1 MREALIG
8 QNSCTGMHTGL
19 ETEWF
24 ITTLSPYQ
32 NQERKNN
39 ERRTTMYKILIKHNP
54 NANKSDTTIWRMH
67 GSTTTST
74 TSTSFKEFETDNIET
89 LKAELLAL
97 DLVYGHENIRPIK
110 DIETN
115 YVVDVVDSDAATG
128 DTTENNQSTDITTD
142 ENKNNGK

>member
-1 MREALIG
+1 
-8 QNSCTGMHTGL
+8 
-19 ETEWF
+19 
-24 ITTLSPYQ
+24 
-32 NQERKNN
+32 
-39 ERRTTMYKILIKHNP
+39 MYKILIKHNP
-54 NANKSDTTIWRMH
+54 NANKTDTTIWRMH

-97 DLVYGHENIRPIK
+97 DYIYGHENIRVIK

-128 DTTENNQSTDITTD
+128 DTTENNPSTDITTD
-142 ENKNNGK
+142 ENINNGE

>member
-1 MREALIG
+1 
-8 QNSCTGMHTGL
+8 
-19 ETEWF
+19 
-24 ITTLSPYQ
+24 
-32 NQERKNN
+32 
-39 ERRTTMYKILIKHNP
+39 MYKILIKHNP
-54 NANKSDTTIWRMH
+54 NANKTDTTIWRMH

-115 YVVDVVDSDAATG
+115 YVVDVVDSDVATE
-128 DTTENNQSTDITTD
+128 DTTD
-142 ENKNNGK
+142 ENNPSTGATP